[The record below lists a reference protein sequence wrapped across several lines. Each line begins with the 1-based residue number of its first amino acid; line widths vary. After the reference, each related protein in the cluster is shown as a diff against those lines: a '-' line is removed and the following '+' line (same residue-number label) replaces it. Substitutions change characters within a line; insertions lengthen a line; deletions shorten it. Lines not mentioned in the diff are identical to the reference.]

1 IRAYSIH
8 PRDRRHAPL
17 SRAIRTTWR
26 RLRHRRWGMTT
37 PADMRNVPATSAFLA
52 RPLGLAGVL
61 VLEAYFVVLGLATA
75 FVLWRIW
82 PAGDH
87 TDPAVMIG
95 RHVVVST
102 DPDARL
108 ILIAALSALLGSFVH
123 SATSFATYLGNHK
136 LLRAWVG
143 WYVLRPVIGMALG
156 LVFYFLLRA
165 GLVTTESAAA
175 VNEFG
180 VAAVSALAGM
190 FSKQAADKLEEVF
203 DGVLASHKDAAR
215 ADKLR

>member
-1 IRAYSIH
+1 MA
-8 PRDRRHAPL
+8 
-17 SRAIRTTWR
+17 
-26 RLRHRRWGMTT
+26 
-37 PADMRNVPATSAFLA
+37 ATLETREASGPSGFLA
-52 RPLGLAGVL
+52 RPLGLAGAL
-61 VLEAYFVVLGLATA
+61 VLEAYFVCLGSVTA

-82 PAGDH
+82 PTDDGPSPALMVGDRLVISS
-87 TDPAVMIG
+87 DLDG
-95 RHVVVST
+95 
-102 DPDARL
+102 RL

-175 VNEFG
+175 VNEYG

-203 DGVLASHKDAAR
+203 DGVLASHKDSTR

>member
-1 IRAYSIH
+1 MTSTMES
-8 PRDRRHAPL
+8 RDGSGP
-17 SRAIRTTWR
+17 S
-26 RLRHRRWGMTT
+26 G
-37 PADMRNVPATSAFLA
+37 FLG

-61 VLEAYFVVLGLATA
+61 VLEAYFVGLGIVTA
-75 FVLWRIW
+75 FVLFKIW
-82 PAGDH
+82 PTADGIAPVALLGDRV
-87 TDPAVMIG
+87 AI
-95 RHVVVST
+95 ST

-203 DGVLASHKDAAR
+203 DGVLASHKDAGR

>member
-1 IRAYSIH
+1 
-8 PRDRRHAPL
+8 
-17 SRAIRTTWR
+17 
-26 RLRHRRWGMTT
+26 MTT
-37 PADMRNVPATSAFLA
+37 TLVPREPPTAFLA

-61 VLEAYFVVLGLATA
+61 VLEAYFVSLGVATA
-75 FVLWRIW
+75 FVLWRVW
-82 PAGDH
+82 PMGAQAEALVGIGDLS
-87 TDPAVMIG
+87 PN
-95 RHVVVST
+95 
-102 DPDARL
+102 PDSRL

-203 DGVLASHKDAAR
+203 DGVLASPKDAAR

>member
-1 IRAYSIH
+1 MAS
-8 PRDRRHAPL
+8 PTGSSDASGP
-17 SRAIRTTWR
+17 T
-26 RLRHRRWGMTT
+26 G
-37 PADMRNVPATSAFLA
+37 FLA

-61 VLEAYFVVLGLATA
+61 VLEAYFVSLGTVTA
-75 FVLWRIW
+75 YVLWRIW
-82 PAGDH
+82 PKGDALAATALAGGSL
-87 TDPAVMIG
+87 PLSA
-95 RHVVVST
+95 
-102 DPDARL
+102 DPDSRL
-108 ILIAALSALLGSFVH
+108 ILIAALSALLGSFIH
-123 SATSFATYLGNHK
+123 SATSFASYLGNHK

-156 LVFYFLLRA
+156 LVFYFILRA

-190 FSKQAADKLEEVF
+190 FSKQAADKLEEIF

-215 ADKLR
+215 SDKLR

>member
-1 IRAYSIH
+1 MAS
-8 PRDRRHAPL
+8 PTGSPEA
-17 SRAIRTTWR
+17 SGAK
-26 RLRHRRWGMTT
+26 G
-37 PADMRNVPATSAFLA
+37 FLA
-52 RPLGLAGVL
+52 RPLGLAGAL
-61 VLEAYFVVLGLATA
+61 VLEAYFLGLGTITA

-82 PAGDH
+82 PKGDGFAATSLAGGRIAL
-87 TDPAVMIG
+87 PA
-95 RHVVVST
+95 
-102 DPDARL
+102 DPDSRL
-108 ILIAALSALLGSFVH
+108 ILIAALSALLGSFIH
-123 SATSFATYLGNHK
+123 SATSFASYLGNHK

-156 LVFYFLLRA
+156 IVFYFILRA

-203 DGVLASHKDAAR
+203 DNVLASHKDAAR
-215 ADKLR
+215 GDKLR

>member
-1 IRAYSIH
+1 MTSTME
-8 PRDRRHAPL
+8 
-17 SRAIRTTWR
+17 SRE
-26 RLRHRRWGMTT
+26 GSG
-37 PADMRNVPATSAFLA
+37 PSGFLA

-61 VLEAYFVVLGLATA
+61 VLEAYFVSLGIVAA

-82 PAGDH
+82 PTADGIAPVSFLGDRV
-87 TDPAVMIG
+87 A
-95 RHVVVST
+95 VST

-123 SATSFATYLGNHK
+123 SATSFATYLGNYK

-165 GLVTTESAAA
+165 GLVIVTTESAAA

-203 DGVLASHKDAAR
+203 DGMVAAQKDGR

>member
-1 IRAYSIH
+1 MGT
-8 PRDRRHAPL
+8 P
-17 SRAIRTTWR
+17 
-26 RLRHRRWGMTT
+26 TT
-37 PADMRNVPATSAFLA
+37 PEVRGGPGTTGFLS

-61 VLEAYFVVLGLATA
+61 VLEAYFVSLGVATA
-75 FVLWRIW
+75 FVLWRVW
-82 PAGDH
+82 PMGGPAGSIAGFGDEL
-87 TDPAVMIG
+87 
-95 RHVVVST
+95 VVSPN
-102 DPDARL
+102 PDARL

-203 DGVLASHKDAAR
+203 DGVLASPKDAAR

>member
-1 IRAYSIH
+1 MANALD
-8 PRDRRHAPL
+8 PREG
-17 SRAIRTTWR
+17 S
-26 RLRHRRWGMTT
+26 G
-37 PADMRNVPATSAFLA
+37 TSGFLA

-61 VLEAYFVVLGLATA
+61 VLEAYFVTLGVASA

-82 PAGDH
+82 PTDGPVDPIVMLGDRV
-87 TDPAVMIG
+87 AVG
-95 RHVVVST
+95 S

>member
-1 IRAYSIH
+1 MTATVES
-8 PRDRRHAPL
+8 RDGSGP
-17 SRAIRTTWR
+17 S
-26 RLRHRRWGMTT
+26 G
-37 PADMRNVPATSAFLA
+37 FLA

-61 VLEAYFVVLGLATA
+61 VLEAYFVSLGTVTA

-82 PAGDH
+82 PTGDVIGPVVLLG
-87 TDPAVMIG
+87 DRVAV
-95 RHVVVST
+95 SA

-203 DGVLASHKDAAR
+203 DGMLASHKDAGR

>member
-1 IRAYSIH
+1 MTSTMES
-8 PRDRRHAPL
+8 RDGSGP
-17 SRAIRTTWR
+17 S
-26 RLRHRRWGMTT
+26 G
-37 PADMRNVPATSAFLA
+37 FLG

-61 VLEAYFVVLGLATA
+61 VLEAYFVGLGIVTA
-75 FVLWRIW
+75 FVLFKIW
-82 PAGDH
+82 PTADGIAPVALLGDRV
-87 TDPAVMIG
+87 AI
-95 RHVVVST
+95 ST

-215 ADKLR
+215 GDKLR

>member
-1 IRAYSIH
+1 MTTLE
-8 PRDRRHAPL
+8 PRDGP
-17 SRAIRTTWR
+17 
-26 RLRHRRWGMTT
+26 G
-37 PADMRNVPATSAFLA
+37 TSGFLA

-61 VLEAYFVVLGLATA
+61 FLEAYFVSLGVATA

-82 PAGDH
+82 PTGGPGEAIVGLGDR
-87 TDPAVMIG
+87 VL
-95 RHVVVST
+95 VST
-102 DPDARL
+102 NPDARL

-203 DGVLASHKDAAR
+203 DGVLASPKDAAR

>member
-1 IRAYSIH
+1 MATIAETRQVPGTSGF
-8 PRDRRHAPL
+8 L
-17 SRAIRTTWR
+17 S
-26 RLRHRRWGMTT
+26 
-37 PADMRNVPATSAFLA
+37 

-61 VLEAYFVVLGLATA
+61 VLEAYFVGLGLATA
-75 FVLWRIW
+75 YVLWRIW
-82 PAGDH
+82 PSAGPV
-87 TDPAVMIG
+87 DPGVLSGEAPG
-95 RHVVVST
+95 LAGN
-102 DPDARL
+102 PDARL
-108 ILIAALSALLGSFVH
+108 ILISALSALLGSFVH

-215 ADKLR
+215 ADKLH

>member
-1 IRAYSIH
+1 
-8 PRDRRHAPL
+8 
-17 SRAIRTTWR
+17 
-26 RLRHRRWGMTT
+26 MTMT
-37 PADMRNVPATSAFLA
+37 AEPRNVPGTSGFLA
-52 RPLGLAGVL
+52 RPLGLAGTL
-61 VLEAYFVVLGLATA
+61 VLEAYFVSLGVATA

-82 PAGDH
+82 PTSSGASDPVVLLGD
-87 TDPAVMIG
+87 
-95 RHVVVST
+95 RVVVSP

-180 VAAVSALAGM
+180 VAALSALAGM

-215 ADKLR
+215 ADKLH

>member
-1 IRAYSIH
+1 MAATVET
-8 PRDRRHAPL
+8 RDGTGP
-17 SRAIRTTWR
+17 
-26 RLRHRRWGMTT
+26 
-37 PADMRNVPATSAFLA
+37 SAFLA

-61 VLEAYFVVLGLATA
+61 FLEAYFVSLGVAAA

-82 PAGDH
+82 PTGGAAEPVGLLGERL
-87 TDPAVMIG
+87 AV
-95 RHVVVST
+95 SAN
-102 DPDARL
+102 PDARL

-203 DGVLASHKDAAR
+203 DGVLASPKDAAR
-215 ADKLR
+215 HDKLR

>member
-1 IRAYSIH
+1 
-8 PRDRRHAPL
+8 
-17 SRAIRTTWR
+17 
-26 RLRHRRWGMTT
+26 MTMT
-37 PADMRNVPATSAFLA
+37 AEPRNVSGTSAFLA

-61 VLEAYFVVLGLATA
+61 VLEAYFVSLGVATA

-82 PAGDH
+82 PTGGAS
-87 TDPAVMIG
+87 DP
-95 RHVVVST
+95 VVVLGDRVAVSS
-102 DPDARL
+102 DPDACV

-123 SATSFATYLGNHK
+123 SATSFATYLGNYK

-180 VAAVSALAGM
+180 VAALSALAGM

-203 DGVLASHKDAAR
+203 EIGK
-215 ADKLR
+215 

>member
-1 IRAYSIH
+1 MAATMES
-8 PRDRRHAPL
+8 RDGTGP
-17 SRAIRTTWR
+17 
-26 RLRHRRWGMTT
+26 
-37 PADMRNVPATSAFLA
+37 SAFLS

-61 VLEAYFVVLGLATA
+61 FLEAYFVSLGVTAA

-82 PAGDH
+82 PTGGAAEPVALLGDRVAV
-87 TDPAVMIG
+87 PAN
-95 RHVVVST
+95 
-102 DPDARL
+102 PDARL

-203 DGVLASHKDAAR
+203 DGVLASPKDAAR
-215 ADKLR
+215 SDKLR

>member
-1 IRAYSIH
+1 MAS
-8 PRDRRHAPL
+8 PTGSPDASGP
-17 SRAIRTTWR
+17 T
-26 RLRHRRWGMTT
+26 G
-37 PADMRNVPATSAFLA
+37 FLA
-52 RPLGLAGVL
+52 RPLGLAGAL
-61 VLEAYFVVLGLATA
+61 VLEAYFVSLGTATA
-75 FVLWRIW
+75 YVLWRIW
-82 PAGDH
+82 PKADALAAADLAG
-87 TDPAVMIG
+87 G
-95 RHVVVST
+95 RLPLVA

-108 ILIAALSALLGSFVH
+108 ILIAALSALLGSFIH
-123 SATSFATYLGNHK
+123 SATSFASYLGNHK

-156 LVFYFLLRA
+156 LVFYFILRA

-190 FSKQAADKLEEVF
+190 FSKQAADKLEEIF

-215 ADKLR
+215 SDKLR

>member
-1 IRAYSIH
+1 
-8 PRDRRHAPL
+8 
-17 SRAIRTTWR
+17 
-26 RLRHRRWGMTT
+26 M
-37 PADMRNVPATSAFLA
+37 ATSVEARDGPGTSGFLA
-52 RPLGLAGVL
+52 RPLGLAGIL
-61 VLEAYFVVLGLATA
+61 FLEAYFVSLGLATA

-82 PAGDH
+82 PSGEVAEPLALLGSRVD
-87 TDPAVMIG
+87 AA
-95 RHVVVST
+95 T

-165 GLVTTESAAA
+165 GLVTTESASA

-203 DGVLASHKDAAR
+203 DGVLASPKDAAR
-215 ADKLR
+215 SDKLR

>member
-1 IRAYSIH
+1 MA
-8 PRDRRHAPL
+8 
-17 SRAIRTTWR
+17 
-26 RLRHRRWGMTT
+26 
-37 PADMRNVPATSAFLA
+37 ATSEARDGAGPSGFLA

-61 VLEAYFVVLGLATA
+61 VLEAYFVSLGVVTA
-75 FVLWRIW
+75 FVLWRVW
-82 PAGDH
+82 PADGGLEPVRLLGDRV
-87 TDPAVMIG
+87 AI
-95 RHVVVST
+95 SA

-108 ILIAALSALLGSFVH
+108 LLIAALSALLGSFVH

-180 VAAVSALAGM
+180 VAALSALAGM

-203 DGVLASHKDAAR
+203 DGVLASHKDAFR

>member
-1 IRAYSIH
+1 MTAMAES
-8 PRDRRHAPL
+8 RDGP
-17 SRAIRTTWR
+17 
-26 RLRHRRWGMTT
+26 G
-37 PADMRNVPATSAFLA
+37 PSAFLS

-61 VLEAYFVVLGLATA
+61 FLEAYFVSLGVATA

-82 PAGDH
+82 PTGDPVESIALLGDRV
-87 TDPAVMIG
+87 T
-95 RHVVVST
+95 VSG

-203 DGVLASHKDAAR
+203 DGVLASPKDAGR
-215 ADKLR
+215 SDKLR

>member
-1 IRAYSIH
+1 MTATVES
-8 PRDRRHAPL
+8 RDGSGP
-17 SRAIRTTWR
+17 S
-26 RLRHRRWGMTT
+26 G
-37 PADMRNVPATSAFLA
+37 FLA

-61 VLEAYFVVLGLATA
+61 VLEAYFVSLGTVTA

-82 PAGDH
+82 PTGD
-87 TDPAVMIG
+87 VIG
-95 RHVVVST
+95 PVVLLGDRVAVST

-203 DGVLASHKDAAR
+203 DGMLASHKDAAR

>member
-1 IRAYSIH
+1 
-8 PRDRRHAPL
+8 L
-17 SRAIRTTWR
+17 TT
-26 RLRHRRWGMTT
+26 TVE
-37 PADMRNVPATSAFLA
+37 PRNVPGTSGFLA

-61 VLEAYFVVLGLATA
+61 VLEAYFVSLGVATA

-82 PAGDH
+82 PTGGAS
-87 TDPAVMIG
+87 DP
-95 RHVVVST
+95 VVVLGDRVAVSS

-180 VAAVSALAGM
+180 VAALSALAGM

-203 DGVLASHKDAAR
+203 DGVLASPKDAAR

>member
-1 IRAYSIH
+1 MATTAES
-8 PRDRRHAPL
+8 RD
-17 SRAIRTTWR
+17 
-26 RLRHRRWGMTT
+26 
-37 PADMRNVPATSAFLA
+37 VPGTSGFLA

-61 VLEAYFVVLGLATA
+61 VLEAYFVSLGVVTA

-82 PAGDH
+82 PTGGASDPVVLLGDRV
-87 TDPAVMIG
+87 AV
-95 RHVVVST
+95 SS

-180 VAAVSALAGM
+180 VAALSALAGM

-203 DGVLASHKDAAR
+203 DGVLASSKDAAR

>member
-1 IRAYSIH
+1 MATTAET
-8 PRDRRHAPL
+8 RDA
-17 SRAIRTTWR
+17 S
-26 RLRHRRWGMTT
+26 
-37 PADMRNVPATSAFLA
+37 ATSSFLA

-61 VLEAYFVVLGLATA
+61 VLEAYFVSLGIATA

-82 PAGDH
+82 PSSDA
-87 TDPAVMIG
+87 TAE
-95 RHVVVST
+95 VVVIGDAVSAIS

-180 VAAVSALAGM
+180 VAALSALAGM

-203 DGVLASHKDAAR
+203 DGVLASPKDAAR
-215 ADKLR
+215 ADKLHH

>member
-1 IRAYSIH
+1 MA
-8 PRDRRHAPL
+8 
-17 SRAIRTTWR
+17 
-26 RLRHRRWGMTT
+26 
-37 PADMRNVPATSAFLA
+37 SAGDGSPGPQGFLA
-52 RPLGLAGVL
+52 RPLGLAGAL
-61 VLEAYFVVLGLATA
+61 VLEAYFVGLGTVTA
-75 FVLWRIW
+75 WVLWRIW
-82 PAGDH
+82 PRGDVATALTLAGGRIAL
-87 TDPAVMIG
+87 PA
-95 RHVVVST
+95 
-102 DPDARL
+102 DPDSRL
-108 ILIAALSALLGSFVH
+108 ILIAALSALLGSFIH
-123 SATSFATYLGNHK
+123 SATSFASYLGNHK

-203 DGVLASHKDAAR
+203 DGVLASRKDSSR

>member
-1 IRAYSIH
+1 MTATVE
-8 PRDRRHAPL
+8 
-17 SRAIRTTWR
+17 SRE
-26 RLRHRRWGMTT
+26 GSG
-37 PADMRNVPATSAFLA
+37 PSGFLA

-61 VLEAYFVVLGLATA
+61 VLEAYFVSLGTVTA

-82 PAGDH
+82 PTGDGMG
-87 TDPAVMIG
+87 P
-95 RHVVVST
+95 VVLLGDRVAVST

-203 DGVLASHKDAAR
+203 DGMLASHTDAGR

>member
-1 IRAYSIH
+1 MTALAETRS
-8 PRDRRHAPL
+8 APVQ
-17 SRAIRTTWR
+17 
-26 RLRHRRWGMTT
+26 GG
-37 PADMRNVPATSAFLA
+37 FLE
-52 RPLGLAGVL
+52 RPLGLAGIL
-61 VLEAYFVVLGLATA
+61 VLEAYFVGLGVLTA

-82 PAGDH
+82 PTADGPSEVWLLGH
-87 TDPAVMIG
+87 RLAL
-95 RHVVVST
+95 SA

-108 ILIAALSALLGSFVH
+108 LLIAALSALLGSFVH

-136 LLRAWVG
+136 LLRAWVC

-165 GLVTTESAAA
+165 GLVTTESAEA

-180 VAAVSALAGM
+180 VAALSALAGM

-203 DGVLASHKDAAR
+203 DGLFPSHKDDER

>member
-1 IRAYSIH
+1 MAS
-8 PRDRRHAPL
+8 PTGSSDASGP
-17 SRAIRTTWR
+17 T
-26 RLRHRRWGMTT
+26 G
-37 PADMRNVPATSAFLA
+37 FLA

-61 VLEAYFVVLGLATA
+61 VLEAYFVSLGTVTA
-75 FVLWRIW
+75 YVLWRIW
-82 PAGDH
+82 PKGDVLAATALAGGSL
-87 TDPAVMIG
+87 PLSA
-95 RHVVVST
+95 
-102 DPDARL
+102 DPDSRL
-108 ILIAALSALLGSFVH
+108 ILIAALSALLGSFIH
-123 SATSFATYLGNHK
+123 SATSFASYLGNHK

-156 LVFYFLLRA
+156 LVFYFILRA

-190 FSKQAADKLEEVF
+190 FSKQAADKLEEIF

-215 ADKLR
+215 SDKLR

>member
-1 IRAYSIH
+1 MTSTMES
-8 PRDRRHAPL
+8 RDGSGP
-17 SRAIRTTWR
+17 S
-26 RLRHRRWGMTT
+26 G
-37 PADMRNVPATSAFLA
+37 FLG

-61 VLEAYFVVLGLATA
+61 VLEAYFVGLGLVTA
-75 FVLWRIW
+75 FVLFRIW
-82 PAGDH
+82 PTADGIAPVSFLGDRV
-87 TDPAVMIG
+87 A
-95 RHVVVST
+95 VST

-123 SATSFATYLGNHK
+123 SATSFATYLGNYK

-203 DGVLASHKDAAR
+203 DGVLASHKDAGR

>member
-1 IRAYSIH
+1 MATAPE
-8 PRDRRHAPL
+8 PREG
-17 SRAIRTTWR
+17 TGT
-26 RLRHRRWGMTT
+26 GE
-37 PADMRNVPATSAFLA
+37 FLA

-61 VLEAYFVVLGLATA
+61 VLEAYFVTLGLASA

-82 PAGDH
+82 PTDGPMDPVVMLGD
-87 TDPAVMIG
+87 
-95 RHVVVST
+95 RVVVSS

-143 WYVLRPVIGMALG
+143 WYVLRPVIGVGLCRVWCLLLLDGLALA
-156 LVFYFLLRA
+156 LASYCLLRA

>member
-1 IRAYSIH
+1 MSATAES
-8 PRDRRHAPL
+8 RDAP
-17 SRAIRTTWR
+17 AP
-26 RLRHRRWGMTT
+26 GGG
-37 PADMRNVPATSAFLA
+37 FLA
-52 RPLGLAGVL
+52 RPLGLAGAL
-61 VLEAYFVVLGLATA
+61 VLEAYFVGLGLVTA

-82 PAGDH
+82 PAGEVQATVGFLGH
-87 TDPAVMIG
+87 RVG
-95 RHVVVST
+95 VSP

-175 VNEFG
+175 VNDFG
-180 VAAVSALAGM
+180 VAAISALAGM

-203 DGVLASHKDAAR
+203 DGVLASPKDAAR
-215 ADKLR
+215 SDKLD